1 MPLRTVR
8 DDVIVSRRG
17 ELTIGW
23 ELTLP
28 VAYSLS
34 EEEYDAMILRYCE
47 AVKRLPDWT
56 LVHRQDVYLKRRWEA
71 PPGERWRK
79 SFLQDCSDGIWTQNS
94 HKNAKLVKTCEKTG
108 GNNVFLPRFF

>member
-23 ELTLP
+23 ALTLP

-34 EEEYDAMILRYCE
+34 EEEYDAMILRYC
-47 AVKRLPDWT
+47 
-56 LVHRQDVYLKRRWEA
+56 
-71 PPGERWRK
+71 
-79 SFLQDCSDGIWTQNS
+79 
-94 HKNAKLVKTCEKTG
+94 
-108 GNNVFLPRFF
+108 